1 MGAGARMAAER
12 GLWPEHWRVA
22 DLDSE
27 EEALLDL
34 LQADEDLLAV
44 VPGMR
49 STTVDGENQVLIAVT
64 DRRVVVIGRSKL
76 AAGGPRIV
84 DVTECSTKAPRNE
97 REVPH
102 FDGLLVLDLEQES
115 IARMWARIDAL
126 HRCRTATP

>member
-22 DLDSE
+22 DLDIE

-49 STTVDGENQVLIAVT
+49 TTSADGENQVLIAVT
-64 DRRVVVIGRSKL
+64 DRRVVVIGRSRTE
-76 AAGGPRIV
+76 AGRPRIV
-84 DVTECSTKAPRNE
+84 DVTECSTTAPRHV

-102 FDGLLVLDLEQES
+102 FDGLLVFDLEAES
-115 IARMWARIDAL
+115 IARMWARIDAVD
-126 HRCRTATP
+126 RCRTA